1 MPLGDPFDDP
11 TTAHG
16 HSSFPPR
23 SATPA
28 NPTYGR
34 PRLDTGD
41 HSSKERPSSTATI
54 PEIDV
59 ETPVRSITLTPS
71 IQRPNL
77 AHMQTTTHQSAP
89 SNRTTVVDPI
99 LLTPESANRPLPHPH
114 THTENSGL
122 RIFTSEHGGERI
134 EARLPDDNLPPGF
147 QPLSPI
153 PGMENLNP
161 YPPGFAPSVPRN
173 HPSGA
178 VANFTYASP
187 LIRPV
192 A

>member
-16 HSSFPPR
+16 HSAFPPR

-34 PRLDTGD
+34 PRFDTGD
-41 HSSKERPSSTATI
+41 HSSKERPSSTATV

-59 ETPVRSITLTPS
+59 QTPVGYITLTPS
-71 IQRPNL
+71 MQCSN
-77 AHMQTTTHQSAP
+77 AEHTQTTTHQSAP

-122 RIFTSEHGGERI
+122 GIFINEHGGERI
-134 EARLPDDNLPPGF
+134 EARLPDDNS
-147 QPLSPI
+147 PLSPI
-153 PGMENLNP
+153 PGMENLNS
-161 YPPGFAPSVPRN
+161 YPPGFAPSLPRN
-173 HPSGA
+173 HPSGV
-178 VANFTYASP
+178 VANFTYTSP